1 MKHLR
6 FSTGI
11 LLTALGGILLVL
23 AGNLCA
29 AFTPTGLFGLH
40 MMLFNG
46 GLVCAGLLLWVT
58 ACTALSLWARNGLHA
73 AVLVLTLLGSA
84 VFTEAALTVMGT
96 GRMMRDSV
104 LIWILLLPVSAVC
117 ALLIYRS
124 RRSFLLRAA
133 AALTGIVIFLF
144 DFFVCSGGEP
154 LAVTTELALLILLL
168 YCLHAAAVPHR
179 QNRSVRCPGFISSY

>member
-23 AGNLCA
+23 TGNLCA
-29 AFTPTGLFGLH
+29 AFTPTGMFGLH
-40 MMLFNG
+40 MMLYNG
-46 GLVCAGLLLWVT
+46 GLVCAGVLLWVT

-73 AVLVLTLLGSA
+73 ALLVLTLLCA
-84 VFTEAALTVMGT
+84 AMFTQTALNAIGT
-96 GRMMRDSV
+96 GCMMRDTV
-104 LIWILLLPVSAVC
+104 FCWMLLLPVSAVC
-117 ALLIYRS
+117 ALLIFRS

-133 AALTGIVIFLF
+133 AALTGGVIFLF
-144 DFFVCSGGEP
+144 DFFVCNGAEP
-154 LAVTTELALLILLL
+154 LAVTTEFALYILLL

-179 QNRSVRCPGFISSY
+179 RCARCFAVMT